1 MKLDVNLCNNLKSIR
16 TRLGMSQQ
24 DLANK
29 AGVTRQSIGG
39 VESGQYAPSVAI
51 SLRLAKALGCP
62 VKDLF
67 CFEEDLPEVQAV
79 LSKPVKSGQQLRV
92 SLARVGG
99 KWIAYPLV
107 GNDAFRIEMIP
118 ADGEAVAVD
127 GFPGISKL
135 PNPEGEAVVVS
146 HPVAGVPPVV
156 GSGVSASGSDV
167 EASPVRVDG
176 FPGINKLLNPEGEAV
191 TMSHPVAKRS
201 LSKESSNS
209 ELSKVC
215 PIDKLAK
222 GLRGISK
229 LPLSGE
235 VKAEYLEGELQ
246 NQTGRNK
253 VLVRLLDDIDKLENT
268 VVIAGCTPMI
278 SLWARAAERW
288 HPQLRVHH
296 IFANSMTA
304 LRSLCRGEI
313 HIAGMHLYDPETGEH
328 NIPFVR
334 EALAGR
340 SAVLITLGI
349 WEEGLLVPPGNP
361 KEIKTVSDLVELGI
375 TIVNRELGCGSRM
388 LLERKLQEEQIPL
401 HTVKGFDHIVHNH
414 QDIALSVVSGIADAG
429 VSTASVAAAFGLGFI
444 PLHRSRYDLV
454 ILKEYLEETPV
465 QQLLS
470 TLGHRLVQSQL
481 EVLGGYD
488 ISNIGEVVANI

>member
-92 SLARVGG
+92 SLARIGG
-99 KWIAYPLV
+99 QWIAHPLV

-118 ADGEAVAVD
+118 ADGEAVA
-127 GFPGISKL
+127 
-135 PNPEGEAVVVS
+135 
-146 HPVAGVPPVV
+146 
-156 GSGVSASGSDV
+156 
-167 EASPVRVDG
+167 
-176 FPGINKLLNPEGEAV
+176 
-191 TMSHPVAKRS
+191 MSHPVAKRN
-201 LSKESSNS
+201 LSKGSSNS
-209 ELSKVC
+209 ELSKISSV
-215 PIDKLAK
+215 DKLAK
-222 GLRGISK
+222 GLRGIST
-229 LPLSGE
+229 LPFSGG
-235 VKAEYLEGELQ
+235 VKAEDLEGKLQ
-246 NQTGRNK
+246 NQTGTNNK

-340 SAVLITLGI
+340 SAVLITLGV

-361 KEIKTVSDLVELGI
+361 KGIKTVSDLVELGI

-465 QQLLS
+465 QELLS

>member
-118 ADGEAVAVD
+118 ADGEVVAV
-127 GFPGISKL
+127 
-135 PNPEGEAVVVS
+135 S
-146 HPVAGVPPVV
+146 HPVV

-167 EASPVRVDG
+167 GASPVRVDG
-176 FPGINKLLNPEGEAV
+176 FPDINKLLNLEGEAV
-191 TMSHPVAKRS
+191 AVRHPVAKRS
-201 LSKESSNS
+201 LSKGSSNS
-209 ELSKVC
+209 ELSKVS
-215 PIDKLAK
+215 PVDKLAK
-222 GLRGISK
+222 GLRGIST
-229 LPLSGE
+229 LPFSGG
-235 VKAEYLEGELQ
+235 VKAEYLESELQ

-278 SLWARAAERW
+278 SLWARAAERR

-334 EALAGR
+334 QALAGR
-340 SAVLITLGI
+340 SAVLITLGV

-361 KEIKTVSDLVELGI
+361 KGIKTVSDLVELGI

-388 LLERKLQEEQIPL
+388 LLERKLQEEQISL
-401 HTVKGFDHIVHNH
+401 HTVKGFDHIVYNH

-454 ILKEYLEETPV
+454 ILKEYLEEIPV